1 MAADLSQVLTS
12 IEACSLIEPSQRRQF
27 EEEARSAA
35 DPTVA
40 IRDWVKRG
48 LLTPYQAN
56 LINQKKTAD
65 LVVGPYVLL
74 DRIGRGGM
82 GDVFKARHRHLRTRT
97 AALKVIRPELLAN
110 PSSRQFLAR
119 FEREPEALASLSH
132 PNIVQVFDAGRSGD
146 TLYLAMEHLQG
157 EPLDQRA
164 KAKPLSTEQACDVI
178 RQTAEGLRYLHNRG
192 MVHRDIKPANLFLT
206 TEGTVKILDLGLV
219 LMKQSAG
226 TDETV
231 DQLTMHTGGLGTPA
245 FWAPEQAIHPHGV
258 DIRADLYSLG
268 RTFYFLLTGQMPS
281 PEPRPISA
289 EKLRQLR
296 PDVPAG
302 VAALIARLTAWD
314 PADRP
319 SSPDDVIAALAKLTR
334 RSFLATHPSWL
345 LPAIA
350 GGGIAAT
357 LLLALL
363 LVWALRGK
371 PPAEVVVAKGKEPP
385 ILPVVEKK
393 DEAPIV
399 PVAVVPNPN
408 PPMPPAN
415 IPVAPPELP
424 PAKDP
429 VGKKPEPVL
438 EPNVDPAPPRKV
450 AAEPPGE
457 FGESRVLTNHTREV
471 VGVAFLWDGLALSC
485 SSDDLALLD
494 LKSDTV
500 LKKRTTTDVIQ
511 ELMPKL
517 PDFPGDFKPE
527 LPPFGFNQAS
537 AEAKLAERSP
547 LGAVLPL
554 PNGKDA
560 IVAGMSHLTVWNI
573 ETWKKKK
580 AFTRP
585 HCGVIGAWI
594 SVSGDGRLATHA
606 NWDNLVKMYDLT
618 KLEEMPR
625 SFPGARAVL
634 SHDGTRLLVG
644 GRSQSTRDPMRL
656 TLYET
661 AKGQPIKSFA
671 PHQQGVNV
679 VAMSPDGRFGLSAPM
694 QEKDAILWDL
704 KTFEEVRRFR
714 GHTKPVT
721 SAVFSSDGARLI
733 TGSED
738 TTARLW
744 NVADGT
750 EIDRFESHERAV
762 NAVAISPG
770 GTYALTAG
778 ADQRMGIWQ
787 LKK

>member
-1 MAADLSQVLTS
+1 MSADLSQVLTS
-12 IEACSLIEPSQRRQF
+12 IEACSLIEPSQRRLF
-27 EEEARSAA
+27 EESARAA
-35 DPTVA
+35 VDPTVA
-40 IRDWVKRG
+40 IREWVKRG

-56 LINQKKTAD
+56 LVNQKKTAE

-97 AALKVIRPELLAN
+97 AALKVIRPELLKN
-110 PSSRQFLAR
+110 PASRQFLAR
-119 FEREPEALASLSH
+119 FEREPQTLASLSH
-132 PNIVQVFDAGRSGD
+132 PNIVQVFDAGRSGE

-164 KAKPLSTEQACDVI
+164 KDKPLSVQQACDVV
-178 RQTAEGLRYLHNRG
+178 RQTAEGLRYLHHRG

-206 TEGTVKILDLGLV
+206 TDGTVKILDLGLV
-219 LMKQSAG
+219 LIKHSAG
-226 TDETV
+226 TDETL
-231 DQLTMHTGGLGTPA
+231 DPLTMHTGGLGTPA

-258 DIRADLYSLG
+258 DIRADIYSLG
-268 RTFYFLLTGQMPS
+268 RTFYYLLTGQMPS
-281 PEPRPISA
+281 PEPRPIAA
-289 EKLRQLR
+289 EKLSQLR
-296 PDVPAG
+296 PDVPAA
-302 VAALIARLTAWD
+302 VAALIARMTAWD

-319 SSPDDVIAALAKLTR
+319 HSPDEVIAALVKTKHRTLFASQPKW
-334 RSFLATHPSWL
+334 F
-345 LPAIA
+345 LPAVI
-350 GGGIAAT
+350 GGGVAAMLLCVVLLT
-357 LLLALL
+357 LLF
-363 LVWALRGK
+363 RSK
-371 PPAEVVVAKGKEPP
+371 PAGDAFAKGHEPP
-385 ILPVVEKK
+385 IVPGLEKK
-393 DEAPIV
+393 NDLPFV
-399 PVAVVPNPN
+399 PVAVVPNVDPPKVN
-408 PPMPPAN
+408 PPVP
-415 IPVAPPELP
+415 
-424 PAKDP
+424 KDP
-429 VGKKPEPVL
+429 SPVVKKVEPMP
-438 EPNVDPAPPRKV
+438 EPNVDPVPPPKV

-471 VGVAFLWDGLALSC
+471 VGVAFLWDGMALSC
-485 SSDDLALLD
+485 SSDDTLLID

-500 LKKRTTTDVIQ
+500 LKKRTSTDILQ
-511 ELMPKL
+511 EMMAPPKL
-517 PDFPGDFKPE
+517 PEFPGDFKPQF
-527 LPPFGFNQAS
+527 PPAGFDQSS

-560 IVAGMSHLTVWNI
+560 IIAGMSHLTVWNV

-594 SVSGDGRLATHA
+594 SVSGDGRYATHA

-625 SFPGARAVL
+625 SFPGSRAVL
-634 SHDGTRLLVG
+634 SRDGKRILVG
-644 GRSQSTRDPMRL
+644 HSLSMRL

-661 AKGQPIKSFA
+661 AKGQPIKSFGA
-671 PHQQGVNV
+671 YQQGVHA
-679 VAMSPDGRFGLSAPM
+679 VAITPDGKFGLSAPM
-694 QEKDAILWDL
+694 REKDAILWDL
-704 KTFEEVRRFR
+704 TTFEEVRRFK
-714 GHTKPVT
+714 GHAKPVT
-721 SAVFSSDGARLI
+721 SAVFSPDGTRLI

-744 NVADGT
+744 NVADAT